1 MSVLHAPRRPEV
13 DRRLYWFP
21 LLIIP
26 LLIILSL
33 RLWYVQIIEAPV
45 LVEAASK
52 SGKSIVPKLAPR
64 GTIYD
69 RKGNIIAGVEGRI
82 VVTVKPS
89 EAKKNPETV
98 DKLAELLQ
106 IPKED
111 ILDRIKK
118 EEWRNRPAPI
128 KVGISVEIATQIAES
143 ADLPGV
149 EIDEIPMRKYHDT
162 KNFSH
167 LLGYVWTPNDGD
179 ERMLKAKGIE
189 AADYVGKDGLEKFYE
204 RDLMGTPGKDITEG
218 SKKAKFETEE
228 PAIEGKKLILSLDAS
243 LQEFAQKRL
252 ASTGYKGAI
261 VAIDPR
267 NGEILALVSNPSY
280 DTSIY
285 DGGISTD
292 DYRKLM
298 DNPQN
303 PAINRTVSE
312 QYAPGSTF
320 KLLTSIGAYRAGVLT
335 SSTTEFCDGSY
346 HYSSKAR
353 MKCLGTHGTIGYT
366 EALTRSCNAYFATL
380 AAKAG
385 REEMMRAAIDC
396 GFGEKTGIDLF
407 GEVPGIIPTESWL
420 TKHKQTFQPGNLA
433 QMGVGQGFTAV
444 TPLQMA
450 NLAALVANR
459 GVQYRPHSLHAMRDP
474 LTQKNIYIQPE
485 VIHTVKA
492 DDWFWDMMQNA
503 LCNVIENGTAK
514 TAKIAG
520 MRWGGKTGSA
530 EHGASIEGRTHGWF
544 VGFAPR
550 DNPRIAIC
558 VLAEGVGHGGD
569 HAAPI
574 AGDVVRHYLF
584 KPAKA
589 PANLVASTDKSK
601 PRFRGTNR

>member
-1 MSVLHAPRRPEV
+1 M
-13 DRRLYWFP
+13 
-21 LLIIP
+21 
-26 LLIILSL
+26 
-33 RLWYVQIIEAPV
+33 
-45 LVEAASK
+45 
-52 SGKSIVPKLAPR
+52 VPKLAPR

-69 RKGNIIAGVEGRI
+69 RRGNIIAGVEGRI

-89 EAKKNPETV
+89 EAKKHPEIV
-98 DKLAELLQ
+98 DKLAVLLLM
-106 IPKED
+106 PKDE
-111 ILDRIKK
+111 ILARIK
-118 EEWRNRPAPI
+118 EEAWHNRPAAI
-128 KVGISVEIATQIAES
+128 KVGVSIEVATQIAES
-143 ADLPGV
+143 AELPGV
-149 EIDEIPMRKYHDT
+149 AIDEMPMRKYHDT
-162 KNFSH
+162 KNYSH
-167 LLGYVWTPNDGD
+167 ILGYVWTPSDKDVEN
-179 ERMLKAKGIE
+179 LKAKGVE
-189 AADYVGKDGLEKFYE
+189 AADYVGKDGLEKYYE

-218 SKKAKFETEE
+218 TKKARFETEE
-228 PAIEGKKLILSLDAS
+228 PPIEGKKLILSLDAS

-285 DGGISTD
+285 DGGISTE

-303 PAINRTVSE
+303 PAINRTISE

-320 KLLTSIGAYRAGVLT
+320 KLLTSIGAYRAGVLDN
-335 SSTTEFCDGSY
+335 STTVYCDGSY
-346 HYSSKAR
+346 HYSSRAR

-385 REEMMRAAIDC
+385 REAMMQAATDC

-407 GEVPGIIPTESWL
+407 GEVRGIIPTEEWL
-420 TKHKQTFQPGNLA
+420 TKNKQTFQPGNLA

-485 VIHTVKA
+485 IIHTVKA

-520 MRWGGKTGSA
+520 IRWGGKTGSA

-544 VGFAPR
+544 VGFAPK
-550 DNPRIAIC
+550 DKPRIAIC

-574 AGDVVRHYLF
+574 AGDVVRHYLLSA
-584 KPAKA
+584 PRT
-589 PANLVASTDKSK
+589 PANLVASSGRLKSNL
-601 PRFRGTNR
+601 PGRTP